1 MAQSS
6 PKTPTAESLSSPQ
19 PGPAMR
25 KRPPCRDS
33 GGDARSAEL
42 IAGMKEHQQ
51 AISTHHGALLHDI
64 AEFDRAGSWR
74 GDGAINMTAWLTNH
88 LHISPSMARTYVAA
102 AEKLVELP
110 RMADAL
116 SEGSLT
122 LDVVAP
128 LAAVARPE
136 DDARLAEAAPDWTV
150 RQARELAEAVRGATD
165 QDAAD
170 QFERRSL
177 RFNDEQ
183 RSLWAQLPKD
193 KYFQVKSALTARAR
207 RMDEARRKSHAAS
220 GIDYEPF
227 DRLQA
232 DALFEVCAERGRR
245 DGGPSFGGSPASV
258 VVHVDV
264 DLLAESIPKA
274 SPDSTSCPTATS
286 KPKPKQKPKQKPE
299 AGCPSGGG
307 YAAIEGLGPISAEV
321 ARRLCCDA
329 KISVSL
335 DGSDGSCL
343 DLKPLQRY
351 PSAAQRTEIRRRD
364 NGCRFPGCGFTNY
377 TDVHHMVLFTE
388 GGKTTLDNLITLCS
402 SHHHAVHE
410 IGWKMSGDANAKVTF
425 TGPHGRSSTSSPSP
439 VWRRSLPLRR

>member
-1 MAQSS
+1 
-6 PKTPTAESLSSPQ
+6 
-19 PGPAMR
+19 MR

-42 IAGMKEHQQ
+42 IASMKEHQQ
-51 AISTHHGALLHDI
+51 AISTHHGGLLQDI

-74 GDGAINMTAWLTNH
+74 GDGAINMASWLTNH
-88 LHISPSMARTYVAA
+88 LHISASLARTYVTA
-102 AEKLVELP
+102 AEKLEVLP
-110 RMADAL
+110 RIADAL

-128 LAAVARPE
+128 LAAVATPK
-136 DDARLAEAAPDWTV
+136 DDAKLAEAALDWTV
-150 RQARELAEAVRGATD
+150 RQARELAQAVRGATD
-165 QDAAD
+165 QDAVR
-170 QFERRSL
+170 QFEHRSL

-207 RMDEARRKSHAAS
+207 RMDEVRRKARAAS
-220 GIDYEPF
+220 GIEYEPF

-232 DALFEVCAERGRR
+232 DALVEVCAERGRR
-245 DGGPSFGGSPASV
+245 DGGASFVGAPATV

-264 DLLAESIPKA
+264 DLLTE
-274 SPDSTSCPTATS
+274 D
-286 KPKPKQKPKQKPE
+286 KPKTGANSKSGSKSTPTPH
-299 AGCPSGGG
+299 GGGG

-335 DGSDGSCL
+335 DGSEGSCL

-351 PSAAQRTEIRRRD
+351 PSVAQRTEIRRRD

-410 IGWKMSGDANAKVTF
+410 IGWKMSGDANDKVTF